1 MSPGEIKVALD
12 TVWVLV
18 GGFLVFFMNAGFAL
32 VEAGL
37 CRRKNAT
44 NILAKNFVV
53 FAIATLV
60 YWAVGFGLMFSDGN
74 SFMGLHGWF
83 LSGADASP
91 ATGDAYHGIFGALS
105 WTGIPLEA
113 KFFFELVF
121 AGTAATIVSGA
132 VAERVHYKAF
142 IVFAAV
148 LTAVI
153 YPIVGHWIWGG
164 GFLAKMGMM
173 DFAGSTVVHAVGGSA
188 ALAGAMLLG
197 PRLGKYGKDGKVR
210 PIPGHSMA
218 LVTLG
223 GLILWLGWFGF
234 NPGSTMA
241 ADGKAIAHIALT
253 TNLAAAAGTVVATLY
268 AWMRMGKPDLSLSVN
283 GCLAGLVAITASCAF
298 VSPGAAAII
307 GAIGGFI
314 VIEAVLAFDRI
325 RIDDPVGAT
334 SVHLVCGI
342 FGTLAVGLFGKKE
355 LGLPHDGL
363 FNGGGVAQ
371 LYPQA
376 VGVGCAV
383 AFTFAVS
390 FAAWYVLKK
399 VMGIRVSE
407 DAELL
412 GLDISEMGMEAYP
425 ADAEIHGASKEAT
438 ASALRAVEA
447 ARAGAPTP

>member
-1 MSPGEIKVALD
+1 MGPGEIKVALD
-12 TVWVLV
+12 TCWVLLAA
-18 GGFLVFFMNAGFAL
+18 FLVFFMNAGFAL

-53 FAIATLV
+53 FAIATLT
-60 YWAVGFGLMFSDGN
+60 YWAVGFALMFSDGN
-74 SFMGLHGWF
+74 SFVGLHGWF

-91 ATGDAYHGIFGALS
+91 AIGDAYHGIFGSLN

-142 IVFAAV
+142 ILFAGL
-148 LTAVI
+148 LTAVV
-153 YPIVGHWIWGG
+153 YPVVGHWIWGG
-164 GFLAKMGMM
+164 GWLAKMGMM

-188 ALAGAMLLG
+188 ALAGALLLG
-197 PRLGKYGKDGKVR
+197 PRLGKYGKDGKTR

-241 ADGKAIAHIALT
+241 ADGGAIAHIALT

-283 GCLAGLVAITASCAF
+283 GCLAGLVAITAPCAF
-298 VSPGAAAII
+298 VTTGAAALI
-307 GAIGGFI
+307 GAIAGFI
-314 VIEAVLAFDRI
+314 VIEAVIAFDRV

-342 FGTLAVGLFGKKE
+342 FGTLCVGLFGKKE

-363 FNGGGVAQ
+363 FNGGGFAQ

-376 VGVGCAV
+376 VGVGTAV
-383 AFTFAVS
+383 VFSFAVS
-390 FAAWYVLKK
+390 YAFWYILKK
-399 VMGIRVSE
+399 TMGIRVSE
-407 DAELL
+407 EAELL

-425 ADAEIHGASKEAT
+425 ADAEVHSAPTEAT
-438 ASALRAVEA
+438 ASTMQAVAA
-447 ARAGAPTP
+447 ARATAPTP